1 MAGAV
6 IFACPAGCSASSSP
20 VPRPGTSAD
29 AGASGSSTPDPSL
42 ADVGIHQATS
52 AGSAR
57 DGHFSDPYPIGP
69 AVTSSSTALV
79 FSGTFDELITCQGP
93 IKPGCFIPSTISVG
107 VDPALQAQVA
117 QVGNQIRATKAH
129 HITRA
134 ADDSWQMVIAAVI
147 APKGSNGTGSK
158 GGWNVILHAHPAQ
171 GGDSS
176 VIPTKWTADTLLVGS
191 LAQEAPADYDGKYVS
206 DGGKLYLIYERE
218 LSAGPDI
225 FGLVAQPMD
234 SYTKPAATP
243 PITLLKPQTDPGALA
258 SENYFDQTQKG
269 GFRLVEVGNIIKV
282 DGKYLMLYSVGSYER
297 PVYKIG
303 VAWSDTFLPANGS
316 TYRKVTMTDT
326 NGVWGPKG
334 ADEVDYLLQ
343 SQHNDWPNYV
353 GASVQAPGVG
363 SLVQRD
369 GIWYLFFAGYGTDEQ
384 ASGPGHTFDASHRQP
399 YYVPVHLNVA
409 SGTTVAQATE
419 TQLRS
424 WITPVL
430 SQH

>member
-1 MAGAV
+1 MVSGAV
-6 IFACPAGCSASSSP
+6 LLTCLAGCSASSPPAS
-20 VPRPGTSAD
+20 RPGTST
-29 AGASGSSTPDPSL
+29 GASGSSASGPGL
-42 ADVGIHQATS
+42 ADAGIHQATS

-69 AVTSSSTALV
+69 AVTSSSTPLV

-93 IKPGCFIPSTISVG
+93 IKPGCFTPSTISIG

-117 QVGNQIRATKAH
+117 QQGNQIRATKAH

-134 ADDSWQMVIAAVI
+134 ADGSWQMVIAAVI
-147 APKGSNGTGSK
+147 APKGSSGTGSK
-158 GGWNVILHAHPAQ
+158 GGWNVILHAHPTQ

-176 VIPTKWTADTLLVGS
+176 AIPTRWTADTLLVGS
-191 LAQEAPADYDGKYVS
+191 FAHGAPADYDGKYFS

-218 LSAGPDI
+218 LSASPNI

-234 SYTKPAATP
+234 SYTEPAATP
-243 PITLLKPQTDPGALA
+243 PVTLLSPQIDPGDLA

-282 DGKYLMLYSVGSYER
+282 DGKYLVLYSVGSYER

-326 NGVWGPKG
+326 NGVWGRKG

-343 SQHNDWPNYV
+343 SQHNDWPNYA

-369 GIWYLFFAGYGTDEQ
+369 GIWYLFFAGYSTDEQ

-399 YYVPVHLNVA
+399 YYVPVRLNVP

-419 TQLRS
+419 TQLCS
-424 WITPVL
+424 WITPEL
-430 SQH
+430 THH